1 MKLSEVWRKVSN
13 RPEHGIVGPIRL
25 DYTSGEQANPNR
37 RLNNAMAANNEVRYR
52 REMESLLQSVFGKDM
67 IVSHDRPATVI
78 DVVETWAHVGHYGE
92 SRFVAAALLF
102 RFDIAISRP
111 GIGKEVV
118 AKKVFDAQPPGQI
131 GVSGRYIGDVSSGFP
146 RQEIENW
153 LRSFSFRIED

>member
-1 MKLSEVWRKVSN
+1 MKLSELWRKVSN

-25 DYTSGEQANPNR
+25 DYTSGEHTNPNR
-37 RLNNAMAANNEVRYR
+37 RIDNNMAAKGEVRYR
-52 REMESLLQSVFGKDM
+52 KEMESLLLSVFGKDM
-67 IVSHDRPATVI
+67 VVCHDSPATVI
-78 DVVETWAHVGHYGE
+78 DVVETSKHVGHYGE

-102 RFDIAISRP
+102 RFDIVISRP

-118 AKKVFDAQPPGQI
+118 AKKIFDAQPPGQI

-153 LRSFSFRIED
+153 LRSFSFRTEV